1 METVGVLL
9 ILTGLASGFISL
21 IAIIRPFPRFWL
33 PTRKRGV
40 AVFVLSILL
49 IGFGGSLQKNPK
61 RGPTDQSTSA
71 GAQEQRAI
79 DKNEK
84 TSAPKNAPGDREVE
98 EESRNSD
105 RVTPT
110 YEIAQVD
117 DVSLNVARR
126 IVYRVRLGGVY
137 PEAQAVE
144 IAREIIEARHRDKDL
159 VNAVRFFF
167 YFPGSDPL
175 SSADGAINWTPNG
188 KWAEAYTV
196 KVGSYDSFRFSVD
209 FYHHER
215 GLKVQ
220 QLLRTEPIPQ
230 HDELIGRWIQGG
242 VTSGI
247 ITIAIRD
254 EKAIMESKFYD
265 GSFLTR
271 EITEKSSP
279 IGRHFDLNNGFGEYV
294 VVLPNGNLV
303 FKDENGRVSSTLK
316 KPNMR
321 ASAISD

>member
-1 METVGVLL
+1 METVGALL
-9 ILTGLASGFISL
+9 VLTGLASGFISL
-21 IAIIRPFPRFWL
+21 IAIIRPFPRFRL

-49 IGFGGSLQKNPK
+49 IGFGGSLQKNSK
-61 RGPTDQSTSA
+61 RDLTDHSTSA
-71 GAQEQRAI
+71 GDQEQRAI
-79 DKNEK
+79 DENKE
-84 TSAPKNAPGDREVE
+84 TSAPKSALGDREVE

-105 RVTPT
+105 RVPPT

-126 IVYRVRLGGVY
+126 LVYRVRLGGVY

-144 IAREIIEARHRDKDL
+144 IAREIIEARHRNKDL

-167 YFPGSDPL
+167 YFLGSDPL
-175 SSADGAINWTPNG
+175 SSADGAINWAPNG
-188 KWAEAYTV
+188 KWAEAYMV
-196 KVGSYDSFRFSVD
+196 EAGSYDSFRFSVD

-247 ITIAIRD
+247 ITIAIGD
-254 EKAIMESKFYD
+254 GKAIMESKFYD
-265 GSFLTR
+265 GSSLIR
-271 EITEKSSP
+271 EITERISSV
-279 IGRHFDLNNGFGEYV
+279 GRRFDLNNGLGEYV
-294 VVLPNGNLV
+294 VVLPNGNLL
-303 FKDENGRVSSTLK
+303 FKDKDGRVLSTLK
-316 KPNMR
+316 YQDMR
-321 ASAISD
+321 AFAISD